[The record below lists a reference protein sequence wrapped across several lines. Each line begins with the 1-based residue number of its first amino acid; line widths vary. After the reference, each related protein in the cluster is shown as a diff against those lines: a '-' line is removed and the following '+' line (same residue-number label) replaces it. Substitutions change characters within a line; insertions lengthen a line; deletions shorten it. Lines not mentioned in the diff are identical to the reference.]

1 MPKVEELEELVNKF
15 EDRVKLGGLINEKRF
30 AELELK
36 IGELNQKLNEVT
48 TDFPKMK
55 ERAVEIED
63 LLNIVNLGL
72 VEYKDNF
79 DKINSSFSEFKKIPE
94 TLESVRT
101 NLESKTRE
109 LNDSVTGL
117 TANVDVLKNI
127 KEDVI
132 KSSEETISSKIKTVE
147 DGIQQNKVE
156 LEHVKRDLDGFS
168 VALRSFERTIELTN
182 LDDII
187 RRFDSLDRR
196 IINNG
201 EELDK
206 IRKVVP
212 EMSMT
217 IIDVEILKKKLKEM
231 SSTVMD
237 VLNKINESE
246 INTNK
251 KMSLFEDLTK
261 KVESANEE
269 VKTQVSKLE
278 GTRTAVEKIYSD
290 MNEKA
295 SSLTNVNEE
304 IGRVK
309 ADVEKIYSDVNE
321 KVSNLTSVN
330 DEVNRLK
337 TGIEELKGMK
347 SSSDQM
353 ITEVKN
359 NVNEEISKLKMNVE
373 DTKADVGKV
382 YNYVNEKVSGLTNV
396 NEEISKIKASIEDLK
411 MMRSRMDEMASNIK
425 NEIITEVKSQLTPD
439 YGVRISKL
447 EEQINNVSSDLDKT
461 LANIREQMDK
471 KGSDNVNK
479 LEYDSL
485 REKIEDI
492 EKSIVDIN
500 KSLFNHPKMYVEP
513 RVLKVDNVIK
523 EVPKNIAD
531 EIVSLRNILSRI
543 SSENNDLRRVIRN
556 IRFDQMETIT
566 TDVFVG
572 VTARI
577 STIEK
582 KLSEVEE
589 EMSKM
594 RSNQ

>member
-1 MPKVEELEELVNKF
+1 LPKVEELEELVNKF

-55 ERAVEIED
+55 ERAVEVED
-63 LLNIVNLGL
+63 LLNIINLGL

-101 NLESKTRE
+101 NLESKMRE
-109 LNDSVTGL
+109 LNDSVTSL

-127 KEDVI
+127 KEDII

-187 RRFDSLDRR
+187 RRFDSLDRK

-212 EMSMT
+212 DMSMT
-217 IIDVEILKKKLKEM
+217 IVDVEILKKKFKEM

-251 KMSLFEDLTK
+251 KMSLFEDLAK

-278 GTRTAVEKIYSD
+278 ENRTA
-290 MNEKA
+290 
-295 SSLTNVNEE
+295 
-304 IGRVK
+304 
-309 ADVEKIYSDVNE
+309 VEKIYSDVNE
-321 KVSNLTSVN
+321 KVSGLTSVN

-353 ITEVKN
+353 ITEVK
-359 NVNEEISKLKMNVE
+359 
-373 DTKADVGKV
+373 TDVGKV

-411 MMRSRMDEMASNIK
+411 MMRSRMDEMASSIK

-471 KGSDNVNK
+471 KGSENVNK
-479 LEYDSL
+479 LEYEPL

-500 KSLFNHPKMYVEP
+500 KSLFNRPKMDVEP

-531 EIVSLRNILSRI
+531 EIVSLRNILSRL
-543 SSENNDLRRVIRN
+543 SSENDDLKKVIRN

-589 EMSKM
+589 EISKM